1 MVKKQ
6 NNFYRADNVMT
17 ITLSALLLDQ
27 STNHE
32 KGIQFSV
39 NKRIIKGVVWKR
51 LQ

>member
-27 STNHE
+27 
-32 KGIQFSV
+32 
-39 NKRIIKGVVWKR
+39 
-51 LQ
+51 